1 MKKKIVLALLLITT
15 VISGWLIINQ
25 LDLLDIPS
33 NKNDHYAAFE
43 KRKIDSRTDI
53 NDCEKELLKSEID
66 INRKNTK
73 QNSIIAYN
81 TQIIAFIIIGI
92 QVVAFILVLLIPK
105 STHSSIRRD

>member
-15 VISGWLIINQ
+15 VISGWQIINK

-43 KRKIDSRTDI
+43 KRKIESRTDI

-73 QNSIIAYN
+73 HNSTIAYN
-81 TQIIAFIIIGI
+81 TQIIALIIIGI
-92 QVVAFILVLLIPK
+92 QVVAFILVLLMPK
-105 STHSSIRRD
+105 STHSSIRGD